1 MVSWRRHM
9 ICWWRWS
16 ASSCDIAS
24 KPSLGLRR
32 GGGKGLGNL
41 RGKRGMKSEQ
51 EIADRHDLQTP
62 RNRRISM
69 RLSRPLAIGSNSSS
83 GSSEHSKLSLMSCV
97 SWLTWLLHNDNYYS
111 SWLEFCGEYRKNT
124 DIGFFLE
131 NNNKTQTISLVRK
144 RFKLF
149 WFLAI
154 QVKRARFLVFT
165 AVGSLKNR
173 RQKSSPLDLFFCGQ
187 AQFFS

>member
-1 MVSWRRHM
+1 MV
-9 ICWWRWS
+9 CWWRWS
-16 ASSCDIAS
+16 VSSWNKASH
-24 KPSLGLRR
+24 PSLRLSLHSDGAE
-32 GGGKGLGNL
+32 GLGKL

-51 EIADRHDLQTP
+51 EIAERHDLQTP

-111 SWLEFCGEYRKNT
+111 SWLEFCGVYRKNT
-124 DIGFFLE
+124 DMGFFLE
-131 NNNKTQTISLVRK
+131 NNNKIQTISLVRK
-144 RFKLF
+144 CFKLF

-154 QVKRARFLVFT
+154 RLKRTRFLIFYFIICQQL
-165 AVGSLKNR
+165 SW
-173 RQKSSPLDLFFCGQ
+173 
-187 AQFFS
+187 FSKKM